1 MIDSNS
7 HQDLIDQLRAAPE
20 QMRRAVAERSRE
32 ELQQPGE
39 DGGLSVVEILCD
51 LQDWEEIS
59 GERIVRVLH
68 ENMPYLEAYDDSLWS
83 IEHDYA
89 SRDGLAVL
97 DSFALTRAKL
107 VDMLETI
114 SVSDWQ
120 RQGELEGRGRITV
133 EWLVEQAVRHD
144 TLHIEAILEA
154 LA

>member
-1 MIDSNS
+1 MIDSNN
-7 HQDLIDQLRAAPE
+7 HQDLIDQLRGTPE
-20 QMRRAVAERSRE
+20 QMRRAIAERTRE

-59 GERIVRVLH
+59 GERIARILH
-68 ENMPYLEAYDDSLWS
+68 EHAPYLEAYDDSLWS

-89 SRDGLAVL
+89 SRDGFAVL

-114 SVSDWQ
+114 SASDWQ

-133 EWLVEQAVRHD
+133 EWLVEQAARHD

>member
-1 MIDSNS
+1 MIDNTS
-7 HQDLIDQLRAAPE
+7 HQELIEQLRAAPD
-20 QMRRAVAERSRE
+20 QMRRAVGDRTSED
-32 ELQQPGE
+32 LQQPGE

-59 GERIVRVLH
+59 GERITRILH
-68 ENMPYLEAYDDSLWS
+68 ETTPYLEAYDDSFWS

-89 SRDGLAVL
+89 SRDGFAVL

-107 VDMLETI
+107 VDVLETI
-114 SVSDWQ
+114 TASDWQ
-120 RQGELEGRGRITV
+120 RQGELEGRGRVTV